1 MPSPNR
7 LPIALCVSGADPV
20 TRAGIELQLRD
31 QPGIRTSGP
40 FPPDAVHVSLVVSDE
55 VDAPAALALRAA
67 RADDQRAVLLVGR
80 VDDAGLLAAVEAGAA
95 GVVRRSEATASEL
108 AAAIRAAAD
117 GQGSLPPDL
126 LGRLLVQVG
135 RHQRQVLTPRGLTFS
150 GLNEREVAVLRLL
163 ADGHDTAE
171 IGRLLFYSERTIKNI
186 VHDVTTR
193 LELRNRAHAVA
204 YAIRA
209 GLI

>member
-1 MPSPNR
+1 MSSASH
-7 LPIALCVSGADPV
+7 LPIALSVSGADPV

-31 QPGIRTSGP
+31 QPGIRT
-40 FPPDAVHVSLVVSDE
+40 FPPYAANAVSVTLVVADE
-55 VDAPAALALRAA
+55 VDIAATAALRSAA
-67 RADDQRAVLLVGR
+67 ADGSRAVLLVGR
-80 VDDAGLLAAVEAGAA
+80 VDDAALLAAVEAGAV
-95 GVVRRSEATASEL
+95 GVVRRTDATASEL
-108 AAAIRAAAD
+108 LAAIRAAAG

-126 LGRLLVQVG
+126 LGRLMAQVG
-135 RHQRQVLTPRGLTFS
+135 RHQRQVLSPRGLTFS
-150 GLNEREVAVLRLL
+150 GLNEREIAVLRLL

-171 IGRLLFYSERTIKNI
+171 IGQLLYYSERTIKNI

-193 LELRNRAHAVA
+193 LELRNRSHAVA